1 MEKMELIWCCWHNTI
16 ISWWNYR
23 ERVEEIKEIKPID
36 QWGARFASMAVVK
49 NPDKIPAEVIGAC
62 KNFSEAEEAF
72 DKAEE
77 AESVEEARRQFEG
90 KAEELRVLELS
101 LSSLDDEGERRKAQL
116 RIERLTVESTQL
128 EARLKSLE
136 GRDKE
141 EKDNE

>member
-1 MEKMELIWCCWHNTI
+1 MAKMELIWCCWHNTI

-77 AESVEEARRQFEG
+77 AYD
-90 KAEELRVLELS
+90 KAEE
-101 LSSLDDEGERRKAQL
+101 AYW
-116 RIERLTVESTQL
+116 
-128 EARLKSLE
+128 EARVKAGQACVKAWEAREKAWKAYDNILYKHKDLLNKLH
-136 GRDKE
+136 KE
-141 EKDNE
+141 EVPHTKWNGEVVVWGK